1 MTDKETLKPCPFCGS
16 TSIRI
21 MYKETAF
28 IGYDGWN
35 GSTKLHKYKAYVRCN
50 KCFSRGK
57 PISFKWVSGTVGSTK
72 KLHEHDKEAIE
83 AWNKRA
89 NNE

>member
-16 TSIRI
+16 TSIRL
-21 MYKETAF
+21 MYKETLF
-28 IGYDGWN
+28 IGYLQN
-35 GSTKLHKYKAYVRCN
+35 STKLHKYKVYVRCN

-57 PISFKWVSGTVGSTK
+57 PISFEWVSETVDSRE

-89 NNE
+89 NND